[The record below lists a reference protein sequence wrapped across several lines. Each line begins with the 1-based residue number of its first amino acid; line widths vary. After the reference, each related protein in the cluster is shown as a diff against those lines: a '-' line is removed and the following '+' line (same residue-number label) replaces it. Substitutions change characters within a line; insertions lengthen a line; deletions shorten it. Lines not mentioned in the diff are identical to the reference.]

1 LVAVETSKPDFG
13 LALDNDKQK
22 PWLGLMIGN
31 SRLHWAYCSGNAP
44 LATWVTNYKPDSTQL
59 PVSLGK
65 VPFILASVVPEQTEV
80 WQVYQPKILT
90 LKDLPLANL
99 YPSFGIDRA
108 LAAWGAGL
116 TYGFPCLVVDGG
128 TALTITGFD
137 QDKKLVG
144 GAILPG
150 LGLQLKTLGDR
161 LAALPKL
168 ELGALTQLSS
178 LPGRWALD
186 TPSAILSGVTYG
198 VLGALQGYLQAWQAQ
213 FPSAVMV
220 ITGGDGRILHALL
233 GEHSPD
239 LAVALN
245 DNLIFLGM
253 AAIQHG
259 DRPIC

>member
-1 LVAVETSKPDFG
+1 METLKPGFG
-13 LALDNDKQK
+13 LAPDHDKQK
-22 PWLGLMIGN
+22 PWLALMIGN
-31 SRLHWAYCSGNAP
+31 SRLHWAYCSGNTP
-44 LATWVTNYKPDSTQL
+44 LATWVTDYSPDLDQL
-59 PVSLGK
+59 PVSLGE
-65 VPFILASVVPEQTEV
+65 VPFLLASVVPEQTEV
-80 WQVYQPKILT
+80 WQAYQPRILT
-90 LKDLPLANL
+90 LKDIPLGNT

-108 LAAWGAGL
+108 LAGLGAGL
-116 TYGFPCLVVDGG
+116 IYGFPCLIIDGG

-150 LGLQLKTLGDR
+150 LGLQLQVLGDR

-168 ELGALTQLSS
+168 ELGPLTQLSQ
-178 LPGRWALD
+178 LPDRWALD
-186 TPSAILSGVTYG
+186 TPSAIFSGVTYG
-198 VLGALQGYLQAWQAQ
+198 MLGALQDYLQAWQAQ
-213 FPSAVMV
+213 FPGAAMVM
-220 ITGGDGRILHALL
+220 TGGDGKILHVLL
-233 GEHSPD
+233 GQHSPN

>member
-1 LVAVETSKPDFG
+1 METSKPGFG

-44 LATWVTNYKPDSTQL
+44 LQTWVTDYKPKSAQL
-59 PVSLGK
+59 PVLLGK
-65 VPFILASVVPEQTEV
+65 VPLMLASVVPEQTEV
-80 WQVYQPKILT
+80 WRVYQPKILT
-90 LKDLPLANL
+90 LKNLPLVNL

-108 LAAWGAGL
+108 LAGLGTGL

-150 LGLQLKTLGDR
+150 LGLQLATLGDR

-168 ELGALTQLSS
+168 EMDQLTE
-178 LPGRWALD
+178 LPDRWALD
-186 TPSAILSGVTYG
+186 TPNAIFSGVVYG
-198 VLGALQGYLQAWQAQ
+198 VLGALQSYLQDWQKL
-213 FPSAVMV
+213 FPGAAMV
-220 ITGGDGRILHALL
+220 ITGGDGKILHGFLK
-233 GEHSPD
+233 EHSPN
-239 LAVALN
+239 LSVAWD

-253 AAIQHG
+253 AAIHHG